1 MISEPKS
8 QQINRR
14 CVCDEAL
21 IDMPL
26 RASNVG
32 VLAGLG
38 YGSYLGVKVTACDAA
53 FKSACSLPLGFGFC
67 PGDPCTLFGK
77 SLQCFG
83 IASGMSL
90 AVAAAA
96 GCGSLIVGSSYLA
109 VRNRCSDPC
118 DHASENC
125 ENHPVEVDGDS
136 ATPGTMAAGS
146 SPSDNAPP
154 AYEELIGPPPS
165 YDSTQDTGPVL
176 LTTWPASR
184 SEN

>member
-14 CVCDEAL
+14 CVCDDAL
-21 IDMPL
+21 ITMPL
-26 RASNVG
+26 RVSNVG

-53 FKSACSLPLGFGFC
+53 FKSACSLPLGFDFC

-77 SLQCFG
+77 SLQCFA
-83 IASGMSL
+83 IATGMSL

-96 GCGSLIVGSSYLA
+96 GCGALTVGGSYLA
-109 VRNRCSDPC
+109 VRNYCSEPC

-125 ENHPVEVDGDS
+125 EYHPVEVDGDS
-136 ATPGTMAAGS
+136 TTPRTMA
-146 SPSDNAPP
+146 PS
-154 AYEELIGPPPS
+154 AYEELSGPPPS
-165 YDSTQDTGPVL
+165 YDSIQDTKPVL
-176 LTTWPASR
+176 LTTWPDSG

>member
-14 CVCDEAL
+14 CVCDEAM
-21 IDMPL
+21 ITMPL
-26 RASNVG
+26 RVSNVG

-53 FKSACSLPLGFGFC
+53 FKSAFSFPLGFDFC

-83 IASGMSL
+83 IATGMSL

-96 GCGSLIVGSSYLA
+96 GCGALTVGASYLA
-109 VRNRCSDPC
+109 VRNHCCSDPC

-125 ENHPVEVDGDS
+125 DNHSVAVDSDT
-136 ATPGTMAAGS
+136 ATPGSM
-146 SPSDNAPP
+146 APP
-154 AYEELIGPPPS
+154 AYEELSGPPPG
-165 YDSTQDTGPVL
+165 YDSIQDIKPVL
-176 LTTWPASR
+176 LTTWPDSG

>member
-26 RASNVG
+26 RVSNVG
-32 VLAGLG
+32 VLAGFG

-77 SLQCFG
+77 SLECFG
-83 IASGMSL
+83 IATGTSL

-96 GCGSLIVGSSYLA
+96 GCGALTVGGSYLA
-109 VRNRCSDPC
+109 IRSCCSDPC

-125 ENHPVEVDGDS
+125 ENHSVKVDGDS
-136 ATPGTMAAGS
+136 SAPGTMAAEY
-146 SPSDNAPP
+146 NAPP
-154 AYEELIGPPPS
+154 AYEKLIGPPPS
-165 YDSTQDTGPVL
+165 YDSTQDAEPAL

-184 SEN
+184 DEN